1 MLLSLRRAAALA
13 LALVSSGCPGNRPDK
28 AEAAAVSRAVRT
40 LREADNEKKPELLAA
55 LRSAACTSED
65 VCAVRSACLAAYELH
80 VQTLARLRDAVTGS
94 ADAGALDALKSDL
107 ARARDLT
114 GTCTDAEGEMIRRY
128 KL

>member
-1 MLLSLRRAAALA
+1 LRRSVIQAGALA
-13 LALVSSGCPGNRPDK
+13 LGLVSSGCPGNRPDK
-28 AEAAAVSRAVRT
+28 SEAAAVSRAVRA

-55 LRSAACTSED
+55 LRSAPCTGAD

-80 VQTLARLRDAVTGS
+80 VQTLSRMRDAVTGS

-107 ARARDLT
+107 GRARDLA